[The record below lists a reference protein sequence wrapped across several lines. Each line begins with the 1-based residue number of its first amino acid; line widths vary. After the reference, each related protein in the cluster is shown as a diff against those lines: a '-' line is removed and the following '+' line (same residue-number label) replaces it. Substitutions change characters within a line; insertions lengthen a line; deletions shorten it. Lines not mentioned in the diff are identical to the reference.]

1 MAMVE
6 AISDPVAAKKPSKD
20 YPWWVENIDHK
31 ITPEV
36 RQHLETYSGIQSGDV
51 YKHIYTIREKA
62 WSIGPY
68 PCTGIGMFL
77 SPAVS
82 CHPAYKALLPRLKAS
97 GKFLDIGCYIGQ
109 DLRRLALDGVPEQ
122 NLIGTDIV
130 DHWKLGFEFFND
142 KDRFHAQ
149 YIESDLLHPNGA
161 MERLFGQIDVVSI
174 IHVLHQWDWNTQ
186 ILACKEVAKF
196 TKTGSVI
203 IGYQGGT
210 NDITKRTKWNVEN
223 GQKEFTLH
231 DPKTFM
237 DMWRIV
243 GEEMEMEW
251 STEAKIVP
259 WDELAT
265 RTEDVAYLGEDFALL
280 RFLVKRVR

>member
-1 MAMVE
+1 
-6 AISDPVAAKKPSKD
+6 
-20 YPWWVENIDHK
+20 
-31 ITPEV
+31 
-36 RQHLETYSGIQSGDV
+36 
-51 YKHIYTIREKA
+51 
-62 WSIGPY
+62 
-68 PCTGIGMFL
+68 MFL

-82 CHPAYKALLPRLKAS
+82 HHPAYKALLPRLKAS

-186 ILACKEVAKF
+186 ILACKEVVKF

-237 DMWRIV
+237 DMWKIV

-251 STEAKIVP
+251 NTEAKIVP